1 MLICQKHVY
10 YIMSICVMCLKIY
23 DEKDVNLQ
31 RKIVNDE
38 DFCNDCWTEVMNIEW
53 DESRIIIFDYVNDYK
68 F

>member
-10 YIMSICVMCLKIY
+10 YTMSICVMCLKIY

-53 DESRIIIFDYVNDYK
+53 YESRIIIFDYVNDYK
-68 F
+68 I